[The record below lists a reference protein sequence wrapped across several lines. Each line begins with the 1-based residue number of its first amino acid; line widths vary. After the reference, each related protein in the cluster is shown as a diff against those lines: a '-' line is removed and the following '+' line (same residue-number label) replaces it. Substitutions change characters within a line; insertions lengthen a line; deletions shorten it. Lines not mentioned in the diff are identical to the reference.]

1 MTMSRNNPHE
11 GNIVYVMVM
20 PMPQLERNH
29 ILLGI
34 TNDIIVRER
43 QHNSSN
49 TYPVKC
55 IYAREMDGEPGTGK
69 SIEQALLTLLTPYR
83 LKTRTGRLSETLW
96 INVSDGPTEDDVIGL
111 LKLFPGTD
119 IDLSNPDAETAE
131 NRSLATGIEEEG
143 AARRPKFRFG
153 RYGIGIGSKLNFKY
167 EDAEE
172 NNLECEVVDEDSNVE
187 FQGQTMRV
195 SAATRVA
202 MEHCDRANASGSY
215 QGTLYWYHNGKLLQR
230 IRDDHEAQ
238 ELESD
243 S

>member
-1 MTMSRNNPHE
+1 MTTSRNNPHE

-34 TNDIIVRER
+34 TGDISSRER
-43 QHNSSN
+43 QHNSNN

-55 IYAREMDGEPGTGK
+55 IYAREVDGKPGTGK
-69 SIEQALLTLLTPYR
+69 DIEQALLTLLAPYR
-83 LKTRTGRLSETLW
+83 LKTRTGRPSETLW
-96 INVSDGPTEDDVIGL
+96 VNVSDGPTEDDIIGL

-119 IDLSNPDAETAE
+119 IDLSNPDAQTAE
-131 NRSLATGIEEEG
+131 SRSLATGIEEEG

-153 RYGIGIGSKLNFKY
+153 RYGIGIGSRLTFKY

-172 NNLECEVVDEDSNVE
+172 KEIECEVVDEDSNVE
-187 FQGQTMRV
+187 FQDQTMRI
-195 SAATRVA
+195 STATRAA
-202 MEHCDRANASGSY
+202 MEHCGRANASGSY
-215 QGTLYWYHNGKLLQR
+215 QGTLYWYHNGKLLQK
-230 IRDDHEAQ
+230 IREDYEAQ
-238 ELESD
+238 DLEFD